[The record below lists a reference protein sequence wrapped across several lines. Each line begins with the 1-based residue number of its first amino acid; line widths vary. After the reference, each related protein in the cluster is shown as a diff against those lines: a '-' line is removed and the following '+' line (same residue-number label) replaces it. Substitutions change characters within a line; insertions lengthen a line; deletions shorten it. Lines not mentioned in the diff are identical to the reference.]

1 MIEAYIVRHKY
12 LKLRNKG
19 STLASARHWKYY
31 ASLVKKYKGAFYDNL
46 NEPHRH
52 SQYVSWTYIRRSE
65 DIQKTSYVR

>member
-31 ASLVKKYKGAFYDNL
+31 ASLVKQYKGAFYDNL

-52 SQYVSWTYIRRSE
+52 ST
-65 DIQKTSYVR
+65 